1 MIASLC
7 LQRARAE
14 YIAGHNALESFLRPN
29 QAGDSCETNPH
40 RSTCWRLFTEF
51 SRWSIFV
58 SLVVTGVWSSLYLL
72 ARIFSYE
79 GGESSLLLT
88 IVLALI
94 CLVMSAGIWV
104 VLLFFLGTLIHQ
116 CFSRSQIMNRLLKS
130 IDRIAERVVKMSSY
144 RLFGIDRN
152 ELEGGLEY
160 VVELDPEERD
170 EVIMKLES
178 IEKLIDESVS
188 NAQNLLMEQNLIIE
202 KRLVDNLKWTTE

>member
-1 MIASLC
+1 
-7 LQRARAE
+7 
-14 YIAGHNALESFLRPN
+14 LESFLRPDEAEKDSN
-29 QAGDSCETNPH
+29 QVGHMSETDPPAH
-40 RSTCWRLFTEF
+40 RSTCWRLFAEF

-72 ARIFSYE
+72 TRILSYE
-79 GGESSLLLT
+79 GGVSSLLVK
-88 IVLALI
+88 IVLSLI
-94 CLVMSAGIWV
+94 FLVMSAGIWV
-104 VLLFFLGTLIHQ
+104 VLLFFLGTVIHQ
-116 CFSRSQIMNRLLKS
+116 CFLRSHIMNRLLKS

-144 RLFGIDRN
+144 RLFGIDGN
-152 ELEGGLEY
+152 EMEGGLEY

-202 KRLVDNLKWTTE
+202 KRLVDNLTWTTE